1 MSIFMCLIGAALITA
16 LISLFIYICIKEP
29 KVIVIVLF
37 VAIVL
42 AGLVIAPTVAEKEY
56 EERTCWITGFRL
68 DISCV
73 EVTDED
79 GFSWLFDLG
88 EESWE
93 LDQEFTLKLTDI
105 PELWNDI
112 EKVA

>member
-1 MSIFMCLIGAALITA
+1 MSQRKWRWNKGCRLEQGIQDRERADACKGQLLTVFFRNALRQH
-16 LISLFIYICIKEP
+16 LR
-29 KVIVIVLF
+29 
-37 VAIVL
+37 
-42 AGLVIAPTVAEKEY
+42 EKEY